1 MFDSFFRR
9 LHRTQHFEISLF
21 ANCFRNQ
28 FQTQIQVW
36 LGPDSDAADVAPA
49 TAQYWAIISESRAS
63 WIPCRTA
70 LYNWVRR
77 RPARARLRRLV
88 NSARPGQSRVTVTA
102 WAGPAIVRWAVREER
117 GQIYCAPEVLQ
128 ITNRYNENDGVS
140 KRVHE
145 LAFGIV
151 ICFGHWLREVSGRG
165 TSADEGP
172 AVVTVINHCGRDL
185 QWHEPDHVAPGI
197 AAHGPH
203 QLEISLRLNC
213 H

>member
-151 ICFGHWLREVSGRG
+151 ICFGHGHHDNCSRPGAEHSTDISKSWYKAAVLCAGMCSNFTENTPEV
-165 TSADEGP
+165 
-172 AVVTVINHCGRDL
+172 RDVL
-185 QWHEPDHVAPGI
+185 SKLAM
-197 AAHGPH
+197 A
-203 QLEISLRLNC
+203 
-213 H
+213 